1 MTITRHLPPQPP
13 SNDTLTPLEST
24 LLSALLGEIAVAE
37 AVKHD
42 RIDITIMV
50 KPGPVSV
57 ELVLYD
63 GMSRKRVASSL
74 STNIIRAAR
83 DPDHLRWL
91 LYNGVCSLVDE
102 LLGTETMS
110 AYRLRKERNA
120 QLKDE

>member
-1 MTITRHLPPQPP
+1 MTVTRHLPPQPP

-57 ELVLYD
+57 GLTLYAD
-63 GMSRKRVASSL
+63 GKKVTSSL
-74 STNIIRAAR
+74 STSIIRAAR

-110 AYRLRKERNA
+110 AYRLRKEKNA